1 MKHRPLAETPS
12 FGVTLAVCQHPPLP
26 CPAVEVEPWA
36 AADAAMEG
44 LLSLKREELGAPAL

>member
-44 LLSLKREELGAPAL
+44 LLGLKREELGAPAL